1 MYGGLLALFR
11 NAKRSNRSFIGYIG
25 FSSSIL
31 FAMHLLMAPSKLT
44 LSIFYNAESGKN
56 MQSGLGFSLEVS
68 DVDKLAAFNFDDFEG
83 PDTLTTGKNLL
94 TAKVLRTG

>member
-25 FSSSIL
+25 FSSSIF

-56 MQSGLGFSLEVS
+56 MQSGRGFSLEVS